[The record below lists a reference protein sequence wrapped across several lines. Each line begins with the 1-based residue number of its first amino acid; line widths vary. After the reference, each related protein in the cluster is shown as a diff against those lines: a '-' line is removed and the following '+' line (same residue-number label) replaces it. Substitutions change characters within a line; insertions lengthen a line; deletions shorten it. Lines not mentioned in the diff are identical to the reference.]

1 MKKYFIL
8 LLISLSIAAQPL
20 VAQLDMVF
28 ISDFTSVS
36 NNSVNRLSWTISKNH
51 GVKSFD
57 VERSTNGIDFKTVA
71 VLKATE
77 KYNLENYIYSDT
89 MISRDIIMYRLK
101 VVSKTQ
107 HVFYSKLV
115 LVKSKMPSNYDIKI
129 IGNPVKDRLSFNYNP
144 KNVQQAD
151 IKIYNLCG
159 NVVLNQKISCFTGN
173 NLITI
178 PLNSDFTPGMYVIEI
193 NNGILS
199 QTEKFI
205 KQ

>member
-1 MKKYFIL
+1 M
-8 LLISLSIAAQPL
+8 A
-20 VAQLDMVF
+20 F
-28 ISDFTSVS
+28 ISEFSNIS

-57 VERSTNGIDFKTVA
+57 VERSTNGKDFKTVA

-77 KYNLENYIYSDT
+77 KFNSESYIYSDT
-89 MISRDIIMYRLK
+89 LSSPDIIMYRLRI
-101 VVSKTQ
+101 VSKTQ
-107 HVFYSKLV
+107 HVFYSRIV
-115 LVKSKMPSNYDIKI
+115 LVKSKMPINYDIKI
-129 IGNPVKDRLSFNYNP
+129 IGNPVRDQLSFNYNP

-159 NVVLNQKISCFTGN
+159 RVVVNQKISCFAGN
-173 NLITI
+173 NFITI
-178 PLNSDFTPGMYVIEI
+178 PFNADFPPGMYVLEI

>member
-1 MKKYFIL
+1 MKKYFTL
-8 LLISLSIAAQPL
+8 LLISFSMATQSLI
-20 VAQLDMVF
+20 AQLDMAF
-28 ISDFTSVS
+28 LSDFSSIS
-36 NNSVNRLSWTISKNH
+36 NNSVNRLSWTILKNH

-71 VLKATE
+71 VVKATE
-77 KYNLENYIYSDT
+77 KFNTENYIYSDT
-89 MISRDIIMYRLK
+89 ITSGDIIMYRLK

-107 HVFYSKLV
+107 HEFYSKIILI
-115 LVKSKMPSNYDIKI
+115 KSKLPVTYGIKI
-129 IGNPVKDRLSFNYNP
+129 MGNPVKDQLSFNYNP

-151 IKIYNLCG
+151 VKIYNLSG
-159 NVVLNQKISCFTGN
+159 KVIFNQNISCLTGN
-173 NLITI
+173 NFITI
-178 PLNSDFTPGMYVIEI
+178 PLNPGFTPGMYVIEI